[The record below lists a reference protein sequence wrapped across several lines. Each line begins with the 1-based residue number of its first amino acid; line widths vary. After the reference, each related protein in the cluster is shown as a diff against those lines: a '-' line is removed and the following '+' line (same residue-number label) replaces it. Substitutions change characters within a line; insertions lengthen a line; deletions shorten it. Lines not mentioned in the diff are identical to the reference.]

1 MPSPSRS
8 VPTEQLTFFQEPQ
21 CQMRPA
27 LTFHTNGYPN
37 EKDGSCWW
45 SWKAL
50 DSKTRIVDQHSG
62 ECGGGF
68 GMTVN
73 IAKFHAVIQALSW
86 IAENMPDT
94 PVTVLCDLNF
104 VVNTV
109 NGKWKAHS
117 SKLLC
122 QTARQYLSRTK
133 ATLVWIPHEQN
144 RAA

>member
-8 VPTEQLTFFQEPQ
+8 VPTEQLTFFQKPKLQ
-21 CQMRPA
+21 VRPA

-37 EKDGSCWW
+37 EKNGSCCWI
-45 SWKAL
+45 WKAL
-50 DSKTRIVDQHSG
+50 DSQNRIVTQKSG
-62 ECGGGF
+62 ECGGGY

-73 IAKFHAVIQALSW
+73 VAKFHAVIQALSW
-86 IAENMPDT
+86 IAENMPDKC
-94 PVTVLCDLNF
+94 VTVLCDLNH

-133 ATLVWIPHEQN
+133 AALLWIPHEQN